1 MNAKGKYSVLFAVAC
16 VLCLSTILGK
26 SSLVET
32 KEETKTVLFG
42 YPIEFVS
49 QDFSREY
56 AKNFIPVYID
66 FSASNEK
73 LSTTRVYWGRLT
85 VSVFIWFLALS
96 CVIWLLESLKSL
108 LFRSRE

>member
-1 MNAKGKYSVLFAVAC
+1 MNVKGKYSVLFVVAC

-32 KEETKTVLFG
+32 KEKTKTVLFG

-56 AKNFIPVYID
+56 AKNFVPVYID
-66 FSASNEK
+66 FSASSEK
-73 LSTTRVYWGRLT
+73 LSTTRVHWSKLT
-85 VSVFIWFLALS
+85 ISVFAWFLALS
-96 CVIWLLESLKSL
+96 CVIWLLESLKSF
-108 LFRSRE
+108 LFRSHE